1 MKEAKKS
8 FLANYYIGPMMFWR
22 NLRAR
27 EIVLIIK
34 INIVIIGEKLPE
46 SIWEESPK
54 IFMVK
59 TSFAS
64 YHERIRQTEKTMHDW
79 RIRKVTH

>member
-64 YHERIRQTEKTMHDW
+64 YHERIRQTEKTMH
-79 RIRKVTH
+79 TGE